1 MDRLARV
8 VVPGYPY
15 HVTHRGNRRDIVF
28 AEREDRDVYL
38 AMLHEYAQKY
48 AMHVWAYCLMTNHIH
63 LIVMLAQPDSLANAI
78 GRTHM
83 RYARWFN
90 TRQGW
95 SGHLWAN
102 RFYSTA
108 LDAEHLWHG
117 VRYVEAN
124 PLRARMVARAEQY
137 EWSSCAAH
145 AGLWHLT
152 RSCAQIVHS
161 PAHVAHRTGRTL
173 LMPATPQSLDA
184 AIRLNTSTGRP
195 TGSSK
200 FVDTMEAALGRLLR
214 PQKVGQKPKITN
226 DDSTQDLFEN
236 FNA

>member
-1 MDRLARV
+1 
-8 VVPGYPY
+8 
-15 HVTHRGNRRDIVF
+15 
-28 AEREDRDVYL
+28 
-38 AMLHEYAQKY
+38 MLLEYSRKY

-63 LIVMLAQPDSLANAI
+63 LIVMPAQPDSLGNAI

-102 RFYSTA
+102 RFYSTT

-124 PLRARMVARAEQY
+124 PLRARMVARAQEY

-145 AGLWHLT
+145 SGLVAPHPVLCPDRPFPGTRGAPHWADFINAGN
-152 RSCAQIVHS
+152 
-161 PAHVAHRTGRTL
+161 
-173 LMPATPQSLDA
+173 PQSLDA

-214 PQKVGQKPKITN
+214 PQKVGRKPKHTN
-226 DDSTQDLFEN
+226 DEPIQDLFEN